1 MADEVT
7 YSTVWDKKVWDSF
20 GCKKRDLI
28 PKQSK
33 VIFKRNHLGEEEKRV
48 NSGWLLMHSRENPIN
63 SSNQVIDSISPSAW
77 SPNRSQEKGFPEAAS
92 VSRNGQMSFL
102 SEVREGQIFRGQE
115 MRLNA
120 KTNNTASLWVCRL
133 SSYHAIIAP
142 SNTSH
147 TCFLWWGNRKEKKR
161 FGF

>member
-1 MADEVT
+1 
-7 YSTVWDKKVWDSF
+7 
-20 GCKKRDLI
+20 
-28 PKQSK
+28 
-33 VIFKRNHLGEEEKRV
+33 
-48 NSGWLLMHSRENPIN
+48 MHSRENPIN

-77 SPNRSQEKGFPEAAS
+77 SPNRSQEKGFPEAAP

-147 TCFLWWGNRKEKKR
+147 TFFVLRRQKREEKVWILK
-161 FGF
+161 F

>member
-1 MADEVT
+1 
-7 YSTVWDKKVWDSF
+7 
-20 GCKKRDLI
+20 
-28 PKQSK
+28 
-33 VIFKRNHLGEEEKRV
+33 
-48 NSGWLLMHSRENPIN
+48 MHSRENPIN

-77 SPNRSQEKGFPEAAS
+77 SPNRSQEKGFPEAAP

-120 KTNNTASLWVCRL
+120 KTNNTASVWVSRL

-147 TCFLWWGNRKEKKR
+147 TFFCAKETEKRSKGLNFKTLNIDRCLHACLPHPKKQEMMIDV
-161 FGF
+161 FDQNPICNSPPCV